1 MNLLLNNKN
10 TDDVT
15 ALSNKGTT
23 LIISS
28 ALMAS
33 CGLYIAYRWK
43 KNDKDTKWP
52 PFAPGSVYKHAQA
65 CTSAEYPWFLL
76 DAAHQ
81 LGSSVFR
88 LKLGLKMFAV
98 GEPTAV
104 RAILTDS
111 STTKPSLFYK
121 THENVVGG
129 PTLNTTN
136 GALWHSKRKATAPA
150 FSSKH
155 VKRMIKV
162 AVDKTEVWMKDLLL
176 KEDAVFD
183 VSKEILDIVLSALIE
198 TALEYEM
205 TKQERDF
212 FCSEM
217 NLALIE
223 YDQKTAANPLRSLFG
238 FFLPERRRA
247 NAAVKN
253 MRDVVLRIMNEY
265 RKKTTTIEGT
275 LIQLIMDS
283 NAFPTDFEKATE
295 ITNFLIAGHDTTGYT
310 IAWILICIARNH
322 EVQSKLRVALLS
334 VAPESWSSCEYLK
347 YVIKEGMRLYP
358 VGASIRLL
366 GKDIMTKDNEIIPS
380 GSICMLPFIL
390 LFRNPDVFDEPESF
404 LPCRWEHPSSE
415 MVYTI
420 NPFGLGKQNCV
431 GQSLAKAEIFSI
443 VAKII
448 SEFDLSVEDDGAVDF
463 FLTIKP
469 VGTMLRA
476 RRV

>member
-1 MNLLLNNKN
+1 
-10 TDDVT
+10 
-15 ALSNKGTT
+15 
-23 LIISS
+23 
-28 ALMAS
+28 
-33 CGLYIAYRWK
+33 
-43 KNDKDTKWP
+43 
-52 PFAPGSVYKHAQA
+52 
-65 CTSAEYPWFLL
+65 
-76 DAAHQ
+76 
-81 LGSSVFR
+81 
-88 LKLGLKMFAV
+88 
-98 GEPTAV
+98 
-104 RAILTDS
+104 
-111 STTKPSLFYK
+111 
-121 THENVVGG
+121 
-129 PTLNTTN
+129 
-136 GALWHSKRKATAPA
+136 
-150 FSSKH
+150 
-155 VKRMIKV
+155 
-162 AVDKTEVWMKDLLL
+162 
-176 KEDAVFD
+176 
-183 VSKEILDIVLSALIE
+183 
-198 TALEYEM
+198 
-205 TKQERDF
+205 
-212 FCSEM
+212 
-217 NLALIE
+217 
-223 YDQKTAANPLRSLFG
+223 
-238 FFLPERRRA
+238 
-247 NAAVKN
+247 
-253 MRDVVLRIMNEY
+253 
-265 RKKTTTIEGT
+265 
-275 LIQLIMDS
+275 MDS

-322 EVQSKLRVALLS
+322 EIQSKLRVALLS